1 MPNSNGP
8 RQGTRH
14 KLQNGAREGGT
25 SPPQRAVQQFETG
38 DTVHLKIDPSVEEG
52 RSHPRFNG
60 QTGTVVGKQGKA
72 YKVEITDGDVKKT
85 LISLPAH
92 LQLQE

>member
-8 RQGTRH
+8 KQGTRH
-14 KLQNGAREGGT
+14 KLQNDARESGT

-38 DTVHLKIDPSVEEG
+38 ATVHLSIDPSVEDG
-52 RSHPRFNG
+52 RYHPRFNG
-60 QTGTVVGKQGKA
+60 ETGTVVGKQGKA
-72 YKVEITDGDVKKT
+72 YKVEITDGDVEKT

-92 LQLQE
+92 LKLRE